1 MKKNDLKIIAQKIL
15 NAEREIDLG
24 KDVQS
29 NEDKIQNY
37 MSTLSQ
43 YDLVQLILLMEKSV
57 DK

>member
-43 YDLVQLILLMEKSV
+43 YDLVQLILLMEKSI